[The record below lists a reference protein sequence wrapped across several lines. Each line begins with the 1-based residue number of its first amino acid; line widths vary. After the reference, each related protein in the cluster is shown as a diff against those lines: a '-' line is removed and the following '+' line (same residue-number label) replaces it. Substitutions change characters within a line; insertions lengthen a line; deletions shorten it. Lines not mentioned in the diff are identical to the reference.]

1 MKKNRVYLLG
11 VLALLLTFGAVFAA
25 CGKKDSGGGSS
36 GGGGSAPAG
45 GSAPVDG
52 SAEEGGSSPAKVVSG
67 GKAAKETDFVYELN
81 EAGDGVVIT
90 GYQKDAAG
98 GDLVIPATIE
108 GYPVTA
114 VVYGGNSSPFDVNY
128 YDRELK
134 RYLTAV
140 EIKAKGL
147 RPAITSV
154 VFPDSVTEIRTTSR
168 YGASFIS
175 GNPYL
180 TSISFPKDL
189 KEIPDFFAPSNSA
202 LTAVKWPETLEII
215 GVHAFSGAGFTELV
229 LPEGVREIQANAFS
243 EYKNLTTVT
252 IPASIEK
259 IGNDAFFACPVL
271 ATVNMPAKT
280 IQYQWYINGEWYE
293 TQTVCDVFSQC
304 PKLTGIA
311 ARKTITDTGY
321 TGGF

>member
-1 MKKNRVYLLG
+1 MKKNRFYILG

-25 CGKKDSGGGSS
+25 CGKKDSGG
-36 GGGGSAPAG
+36 
-45 GSAPVDG
+45 D
-52 SAEEGGSSPAKVVSG
+52 
-67 GKAAKETDFVYELN
+67 KAAKETDFVYELN
-81 EAGDGVVIT
+81 EAGDAVVIT
-90 GYQKDAAG
+90 GYQEDAAG

-114 VVYGGNSSPFDVNY
+114 VVYGVTSPFHENS
-128 YDRELK
+128 YDS
-134 RYLTAV
+134 
-140 EIKAKGL
+140 
-147 RPAITSV
+147 RPPITSV
-154 VFPDSVTEIRTTSR
+154 VFPDSVTEIRQAPEY
-168 YGASFIS
+168 YGPFIS
-175 GNPYL
+175 WNPYL

-189 KEIPDFFAPSNSA
+189 KEIPDSFALDNTA

-215 GVHAFSGAGFTELV
+215 GNGAFARTGFTELV
-229 LPEGVREIQANAFS
+229 LPEGVREIRDEAFA
-243 EYKNLTTVT
+243 ECENLTTVT

-259 IGNDAFFACPVL
+259 IGDAAFVECPVL

-280 IQYQWYINGEWYE
+280 IQYQSYNNGRWGESLAGAE
-293 TQTVCDVFSQC
+293 DAFVDC